1 MQEIFCIFYYFMEN
15 IFNDNFEIKYKLFN
29 FKYITDLDIFSLR
42 EYYLR
47 NLLHFQNASPKRNLD
62 YFDFENL
69 TKLLQY
75 ENSQRLLKKDLR
87 LYLFENKKT
96 NLKFDLF
103 STSEDIIKPKF
114 DIGSINDFP
123 IYDKIIGDIAL
134 YDINIEKK
142 YCAISYQID
151 FEYHKKGLMSLF
163 IQELFSY
170 IEKLN
175 GDKLN
180 FLKQIFSFVPYD
192 NFNSQKFCVKNG
204 FELFD
209 IVENYAEIN
218 GEVKNHFVYVKNFDL

>member
-1 MQEIFCIFYYFMEN
+1 MGN
-15 IFNDNFEIKYKLFN
+15 IFSDNFEIKYKLFN

-47 NLLHFQNASPKRNLD
+47 NLLNFQNASPKRNVD
-62 YFDFENL
+62 FFDIENL
-69 TKLLQY
+69 TKLLEY
-75 ENSQRLLKKDLR
+75 ENSQRLIKKDLR
-87 LYLFENKKT
+87 LYLFEDKKS
-96 NLKFDLF
+96 NLKFDLL
-103 STSEDIIKPKF
+103 SKSKDIIQPNL
-114 DIGSINDFP
+114 DIDIINDLP

-151 FEYHKKGLMSLF
+151 FEYQKKGLMSLF

-175 GDKLN
+175 GDNLN
-180 FLKQIFSFVPYD
+180 FLKQIFSFVPFD

-209 IVENYAEIN
+209 IAENYAEIN